1 VAVRR
6 RGGSGASR
14 CYKDE
19 THLFGVVCL
28 VEVNFGSRA
37 KYIGTDSGAHWS
49 LIKGLPLIRAWGGGL
64 GHLLIKSTGY
74 QLQHYIAPPA
84 GWIHRQQLIV
94 FAIK

>member
-1 VAVRR
+1 MFCQWRGEGPPVAVRR

-49 LIKGLPLIRAWGGGL
+49 LIKGLPLIRVWEVDL
-64 GHLLIKSTGY
+64 VTC
-74 QLQHYIAPPA
+74 
-84 GWIHRQQLIV
+84 
-94 FAIK
+94 